1 MHYSHNMQEQKGIK
15 KIVLESHN
23 NALFC
28 HQIPILTQ
36 ESHLF
41 EIEMATL
48 VFWTSKASNLSTTD
62 HTYVTVILFIVL

>member
-48 VFWTSKASNLSTTD
+48 VF
-62 HTYVTVILFIVL
+62 